1 MRQHGPLPVFPKI
14 WSRQRPRAPDPQVWM
29 TLLHIVT
36 FSQDGYKGE
45 LHKNASNSGF
55 EFLNC
60 TDARGL

>member
-1 MRQHGPLPVFPKI
+1 
-14 WSRQRPRAPDPQVWM
+14 M

-60 TDARGL
+60 TDVTGL